1 MSPSMMNTLRQKAEA
16 ADAAN
21 LHETER
27 VATLYAARLQAD
39 AAPVDDTELRA
50 HVEALLTQ
58 LSAMRPRLAADL
70 RVSIGLLVR
79 VAARN
84 GEAG

>member
-21 LHETER
+21 RVETER
-27 VATLYAARLQAD
+27 LAGLYAARLQSD
-39 AAPVDDTELRA
+39 AAPIDEAELRA
-50 HVEALLTQ
+50 HVEALLAQ

-70 RVSIGLLVR
+70 RTSVELLAK

-84 GEAG
+84 REAG